1 MEELL
6 KSLIIIQQNLNAPKD
21 QYNKFGNFKY
31 RSLEGILAAIK
42 PLLFD
47 QSCGIRFKDEVVDRC
62 GRTFLKTTL
71 IFFNSQGQSIE
82 TTAEAEHSATKSGM
96 DAAQITGAASSYARK
111 YAMNSMFLI
120 DDTNDADT
128 DVYHQQPQAPMQA
141 PAQNQPQQPRRQAP
155 KKGVTTSIRTTP
167 QQPAPSYD
175 RYSGIKRA
183 IESCQT
189 VDALVNLYNQH
200 KQEVDSNFEILNY
213 FKQKK
218 QQLNAA

>member
-82 TTAEAEHSATKSGM
+82 TTAEAEHSIQKSGM

-128 DVYHQQPQAPMQA
+128 DAYHQQTQVPV
-141 PAQNQPQQPRRQAP
+141 QNQPQQTKRQFP
-155 KKGVTTSIRTTP
+155 KKGVTASIRTAP
-167 QQPAPSYD
+167 QAQQPQYDSYT
-175 RYSGIKRA
+175 GIKNELSQVTDMTQLMALYQKYR
-183 IESCQT
+183 T
-189 VDALVNLYNQH
+189 LVDTDQNVKALFSQ
-200 KQEVDSNFEILNY
+200 SRSRIT
-213 FKQKK
+213 
-218 QQLNAA
+218 NAA

>member
-6 KSLIIIQQNLNAPKD
+6 KSLIVIQQNLNAPKD

-42 PLLFD
+42 PLLFE
-47 QSCGIRFKDEVVDRC
+47 QACGIRFKDEVVDRC

-71 IFFNSQGQSIE
+71 VFFNSQGQSIE

-128 DVYHQQPQAPMQA
+128 DAYHQQTMQT
-141 PAQNQPQQPRRQAP
+141 PVQSQQPPRRMQSNKP
-155 KKGVTTSIRTTP
+155 MTTSIRTAP
-167 QQPAPSYD
+167 QGQSRPQYD
-175 RYSGIKRA
+175 RFAGIKKA
-183 IESCQT
+183 IDSCQS

-200 KQEVDSNFEILNY
+200 KQEVESNFEILNY